1 MYKNYFTIAWRN
13 IMRHK
18 LFAAINVVGLALGIA
33 ACLAIY
39 LITDFEF
46 SFDTFHPGKE
56 KIFRIVSDNYSTEFG
71 EEHHGNIPD
80 PAPFA
85 IRREITGLA
94 SVAVFHN
101 YRATVTIQGNNLP
114 EKRFIRPS
122 DRSEERSDIV
132 IAEPSYFDIFQYE
145 WLAGNQ
151 AAFNEPYT
159 VVLTESKA
167 RKYFGGLA
175 PAGLLNKTIIY
186 NDSLYVKVAGI
197 VKDFGKNT
205 DFFFRDFI
213 SFSTVPNSFLKNEF
227 TLDSWRDGH
236 MAEQVFIK
244 LNKDVQPS
252 HINAQLINFVN
263 RHLTQTKGHKVTY
276 RLQPLST
283 IHFDAGYSD
292 AYSRKVHLPT
302 LYGIM
307 VIALFILIIA
317 VINFITLSTAQSID
331 RAKEAGIRKICGSTA
346 TDFIIR
352 YMGETLVLTLLAVIL
367 AVACIQPILTVFQ
380 GIIPDGLHFSVFNY
394 STWLF
399 LVILTVITA
408 VLAGF
413 YPAKVLSAAAP
424 AFILKGA
431 AMQKGNRKG
440 LFTKGLIL
448 FQFTISL
455 VFIIGTL
462 VVGKQMQYMQDKD
475 LGFTKDAICTIE
487 THEDYPAAKKEL
499 LAEKIRQ
506 LPEVNLVS
514 VSEGTPV
521 SKLHWFNPLT
531 YKGKEEKGTAT
542 ILEWGDQHF
551 IPLYNIK
558 IIAGRNVHAS
568 DTVKEFLI
576 NESCAK
582 ALGFTKPEEAVGKMV
597 ETFVPGGNMTA
608 PPGIVAR
615 PIVGVMA
622 DFHSQS
628 LHDPVKPVLFATS
641 TEFTR
646 LINIQLNTS
655 GKQLSHVKAT
665 MAKIEDLWHEVYPND
680 PYSYTFFDE
689 AIASLYTKERHMAQ
703 LMNLAMIIA
712 IGISCLGLF
721 GLATLTARQR
731 TKEIGIRK
739 VLGADIAQI
748 VLILNKDT
756 FKLVLIAVVIA
767 SPLAWYFMHQWLN
780 GFTYRIAISW
790 WMFVLAGVMALL
802 IAFCTVSYQSIK
814 AALAN
819 PVNSL
824 RSE

>member
-1 MYKNYFTIAWRN
+1 MFKNYFTIAWRN

-18 LFAAINVVGLALGIA
+18 LFTVINISGLSLGIS
-33 ACLAIY
+33 ACLVIY
-39 LITDFEF
+39 LITDFEL
-46 SFDTFHPGKE
+46 SFDQFHPGKE
-56 KIFRIVSDNYSTEFG
+56 RIFRIVSDNYSTEFG
-71 EEHHGNIPD
+71 EDHSGNIPD

-85 IRREITGLA
+85 IRREITGLE

-101 YRATVTIQGNNLP
+101 YHATVTIQGNGLP

-122 DRSEERSDIV
+122 GRSEERSDIV
-132 IAEPSYFDIFQYE
+132 IAEPQYFDIFQYD

-151 AAFNEPYT
+151 AAFQEPYT

-167 RKYFGGLA
+167 RKYFGTLA
-175 PAGLLNKTIIY
+175 PADLLNKTIIY
-186 NDSLYVKVAGI
+186 NDSLSVRVAGI

-213 SFSTVPNSFLKNEF
+213 SFSTVKNSFLKNEF

-236 MAEQVFIK
+236 INEQVFVK
-244 LNKDVQPS
+244 LAKDVQPS
-252 HINAQLINFVN
+252 YINTQLVNFVN
-263 RHLTQTKGHKVTY
+263 RHSKQTESHKNRY

-292 AYSRKVHLPT
+292 VYSRKVHLPT
-302 LYGIM
+302 LYGLM
-307 VIALFILIIA
+307 AIALFILTIA

-331 RAKEAGIRKICGSTA
+331 RAKETGIRKICGSTRA
-346 TDFIIR
+346 DLIIR
-352 YMGETLVLTLLAVIL
+352 FMGETFILTGLAVIL
-367 AVACIQPILTVFQ
+367 AVLCVQPILTVFRSF
-380 GIIPDGLHFSVFNY
+380 IPDGLQFSVFNY

-399 LVILTVITA
+399 LLVLILFTA

-413 YPAKVLSAAAP
+413 YPARVLSAAAP
-424 AFILKGA
+424 AISLKGA
-431 AMQKGNRKG
+431 GMQKGNRKG
-440 LFTKGLIL
+440 YFIKGLIV

-462 VVGKQMQYMQDKD
+462 VVSKQMQFMQDKD
-475 LGFTKDAICTIE
+475 LGFTRDAICTIE
-487 THEDYPAAKKEL
+487 THEDYPAAKKDL

-506 LPEVNLVS
+506 LPEVDKVS

-531 YKGKEEKGTAT
+531 YKGKEQKGTAT

-558 IIAGRNVHAS
+558 IIAGRNVHPS
-568 DTVKEFLI
+568 DSVKEFLI

-582 ALGFTKPEEAVGKMV
+582 ALGFEKPEEAVGKMV
-597 ETFVPGGNMTA
+597 ETFIPGGVIT
-608 PPGIVAR
+608 R
-615 PIVGVMA
+615 PIAGIMA

-628 LHDPVKPVLFATS
+628 LHEPVMPVIFTTS
-641 TEFTR
+641 KEFTR
-646 LINIQLNTS
+646 LINIKLRTS
-655 GKQLSHVKAT
+655 GKQLSEVKAF
-665 MAKIEDLWHEVYPND
+665 MAKIEMLWKEVYPND
-680 PYSYTFFDE
+680 PFNYTFFDE
-689 AIASLYTKERHMAQ
+689 AIARLYAKERQTAQ

-721 GLATLTARQR
+721 GLATLTASRR

-739 VLGADIAQI
+739 VLGAGIGQI
-748 VLILNKDT
+748 VFILNKDII
-756 FKLVLIAVVIA
+756 KLVLIAVIIA
-767 SPLAWYFMHQWLN
+767 SPIAWYCMKQWLN
-780 GFTYRIAISW
+780 GFAYRTAINW
-790 WMFVLAGVMALL
+790 WIFVLAGVLALL
-802 IAFCTVSYQSIK
+802 IAFCTVSWQSIK

-819 PVNSL
+819 PVKSL
-824 RSE
+824 RTE